1 MLTAISSSTKS
12 LTFQILGTLPL
23 LTGLADNLDGST
35 REDAN
40 DTLRLVVGG
49 RSSDLDQCLDLLFLL
64 VDIRDEQLLADAAAN
79 VGSARRGVG
88 DVKGLASRASPL
100 NRTFLRGG
108 LSGDGDDDAWWA
120 EFRLLAAAMNIRP
133 P

>member
-23 LTGLADNLDGST
+23 LAGLADNLDGSA

-64 VDIRDEQLLADAAAN
+64 VDIRDEELLSNAASE
-79 VGSARRGVG
+79 VGGTSRGVV
-88 DVKGLASRASPL
+88 DV
-100 NRTFLRGG
+100 
-108 LSGDGDDDAWWA
+108 
-120 EFRLLAAAMNIRP
+120 E
-133 P
+133 